1 MNTKVYY
8 QLNVSGDG
16 ETLRACRR
24 LVKIRPNIYIG
35 RIERD
40 NRSELIGI
48 KLVSPEPGPALPYYG
63 QLRGRIPEVHQESI
77 VRYLSMYGARW

>member
-8 QLNVSGDG
+8 TLNVVGDG

-40 NRSELIGI
+40 NEGLIGI
-48 KLVSPEPGPALPYYG
+48 KLISPEYGPALPYYG